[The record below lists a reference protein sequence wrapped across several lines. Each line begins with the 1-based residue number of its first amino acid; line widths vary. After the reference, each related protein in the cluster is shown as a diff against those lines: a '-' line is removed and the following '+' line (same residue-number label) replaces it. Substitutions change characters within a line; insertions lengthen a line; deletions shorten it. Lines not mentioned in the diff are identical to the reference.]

1 MNSELTF
8 SNVIVQGIKIGL
20 VNFFSIIAAIIL
32 WVLTIWIPYLNVG
45 TTIAIATMPIGMS
58 KGVIMSPLE
67 IFKGKYRQYM
77 GEYFLLIGL
86 KAQGLLP
93 ALMFM
98 VVPFI
103 ILSLTWS
110 QAAYLLIDKGINP
123 AESLSKS
130 NKITYGHKATM
141 FFGKLVMNIAI
152 LLLPFIIAWATGGG
166 VVASIILFIF
176 TLILIPANMGANAF
190 IYKCIGNDEIVA

>member
-1 MNSELTF
+1 MKTDLTF
-8 SNVIVQGIKIGL
+8 SNVIINGVKIGL
-20 VNFFSIIAAIIL
+20 MNFFSIIAAIIL

-58 KGVIMSPLE
+58 KGTIMSPTE

-77 GEYFLLIGL
+77 GEYFLLLGL

-98 VVPFI
+98 VVPYI
-103 ILSLTWS
+103 ILALTWS
-110 QAAYLLIDKGINP
+110 QAAYLLIDKGTNP
-123 AESLSKS
+123 AEALSKS
-130 NKITYGHKATM
+130 NKITYGYKATM

-152 LLLPFIIAWATGGG
+152 LLLPLIITWATGGG
-166 VVASIILFIF
+166 VVAAIILFIF
-176 TLILIPANMGANAF
+176 VLILVPANMGANAF
-190 IYKCIGNDEIVA
+190 IYKCLGNEEVAA